1 MLRYQRSLID
11 VSDDE
16 INVENEATGQHSNI
30 HISFT
35 DRTMNDNTGK
45 LDVFRPFVFFFI
57 SL

>member
-45 LDVFRPFVFFFI
+45 LDVF
-57 SL
+57 